1 MVTPTEPTEDGAE
14 AQAVTAEVTTEAE
27 TTARTFSQEEVNRM
41 MAQTRKDT
49 RGQFADYNDLKQR
62 AARADELE
70 QAQLSESEKL
80 AQRAA
85 DAEKAAE
92 EANQKI
98 ADAFISSEV
107 KVKASQAG
115 IIDPDA
121 AYVLMDKKGVTYDPD
136 GGVTGVDEAITQLLE
151 DKPYLRGTPRS
162 PNIIPEAGQPA
173 PVTRLTPEQR
183 EAARLMGIPEEQ
195 YAQGL

>member
-92 EANQKI
+92 AEKRA
-98 ADAFISSEV
+98 EV
-107 KVKASQAG
+107 KRKVEAERERRN
-115 IIDPDA
+115 
-121 AYVLMDKKGVTYDPD
+121 YVHKHMQT
-136 GGVTGVDEAITQLLE
+136 
-151 DKPYLRGTPRS
+151 
-162 PNIIPEAGQPA
+162 
-173 PVTRLTPEQR
+173 
-183 EAARLMGIPEEQ
+183 
-195 YAQGL
+195 